1 MFEGSH
7 HYVCVWGGYTNWEK
21 SKSVEKD
28 VPLCFYAVCT
38 LQSLAG
44 LIN

>member
-1 MFEGSH
+1 MFEGSQH
-7 HYVCVWGGYTNWEK
+7 MSMLEK

-38 LQSLAG
+38 LRSFAG